1 MQKRVSVQLTFAAS
15 VGGRTERAA
24 FMSAKEL
31 VFFAPFFWSGK
42 RKGNKKEK
50 IYTIAIRL
58 YVIQEF
64 YVTLQ
69 VKIKYQ

>member
-1 MQKRVSVQLTFAAS
+1 VQKRVSVQLTFAAS

-42 RKGNKKEK
+42 RKGNKKK
-50 IYTIAIRL
+50 NIYNSHTSVCNSGILCNFAS
-58 YVIQEF
+58 
-64 YVTLQ
+64 
-69 VKIKYQ
+69 